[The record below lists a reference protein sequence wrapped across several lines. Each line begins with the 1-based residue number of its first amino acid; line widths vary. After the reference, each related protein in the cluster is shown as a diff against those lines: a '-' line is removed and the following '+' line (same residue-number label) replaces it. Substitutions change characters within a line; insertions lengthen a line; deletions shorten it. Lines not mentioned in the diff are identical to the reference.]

1 MLRRRAVADRIGR
14 VAKAQRGSGVDDE
27 GAGET
32 MMSLKV
38 PTQLRDEIRAK
49 AVKEGVTLRVIV
61 LRALKAA
68 GFEVEDGE
76 LADRR
81 PAHSGRR
88 KGA

>member
-1 MLRRRAVADRIGR
+1 MLRRRAADRVGR
-14 VAKAQRGSGVDDE
+14 GAKGQRGSSVDDE
-27 GAGET
+27 GAGEI

>member
-1 MLRRRAVADRIGR
+1 MLSRRAATDRVGR
-14 VAKAQRGSGVDDE
+14 GACAQRGTKLDE
-27 GAGET
+27 NGGGEI

-68 GFEVEDGE
+68 GFEVDDAE
-76 LADRR
+76 LSDRR

-88 KGA
+88 KGS

>member
-1 MLRRRAVADRIGR
+1 MLRRRAADRVGR
-14 VAKAQRGSGVDDE
+14 GALGQRGSSVDDE

-49 AVKEGVTLRVIV
+49 AVREGVTLRVIV

>member
-1 MLRRRAVADRIGR
+1 MLNPSAAPNRVGRGGR
-14 VAKAQRGSGVDDE
+14 VQRGTSVDEDDS
-27 GAGET
+27 GET

-38 PTQLRDEIRAK
+38 PTRLREEIRAK
-49 AVKEGVTLRVIV
+49 AGKEGVTLRVIV

-68 GFEVEDGE
+68 GFEVDDAE

-88 KGA
+88 KGS

>member
-1 MLRRRAVADRIGR
+1 M
-14 VAKAQRGSGVDDE
+14 DDE

-49 AVKEGVTLRVIV
+49 AVREGVTLRVIV